1 MRYKLQTFTP
11 VHSFRPPLFSSFYVP
26 HCPSVPLS
34 LSWQTHH
41 QSNAVQNLFQGL
53 GFGLPAAT
61 LPPGWRTFI
70 WEEVDV
76 DELEGTHFIVKFSCP
91 RPHGRL
97 FNDVD
102 DVSLLSET
110 RSRGGEKKNHMND
123 EEAEEGAALLSG
135 DESSPAASASPC
147 HRDWG

>member
-1 MRYKLQTFTP
+1 MSPT
-11 VHSFRPPLFSSFYVP
+11 VRPF
-26 HCPSVPLS
+26 LS